1 MPKLSRRAMFPLFA
15 VGGIAAADGS
25 QGASFDATLP
35 GIVTRLSKMHGQ
47 GWCFLVPDLDSM
59 DGWWMPGMA
68 VPTKWMP
75 VAEYLKLIDEAFSKE
90 S

>member
-1 MPKLSRRAMFPLFA
+1 
-15 VGGIAAADGS
+15 
-25 QGASFDATLP
+25 
-35 GIVTRLSKMHGQ
+35 
-47 GWCFLVPDLDSM
+47 M

-90 S
+90 G